1 MEHSVGCGCHNCLIH
16 RAVQR
21 GFNVDNVDF
30 SNETEPIT
38 KTEKVVS
45 LTEWKIKKGLLNA

>member
-1 MEHSVGCGCHNCLIH
+1 MEHSTGCGCHNCLIH
-16 RAVQR
+16 RATQR
-21 GFNVDNVDF
+21 GLNVENIDF

-38 KTEKVVS
+38 KIEKVVS